1 MDERNFELI
10 DKYLRKEMTPEE
22 RLNFELEA
30 LNNPELRR
38 ETELTDR
45 IKRSLA
51 DRQRKLHKTA
61 RCEIRKKYKIVGI
74 ASVTSIVTILAIW
87 FFFSK
92 PTQNANVKNEL
103 TVSTATVNSP
113 ENLKKKSEE
122 TIVTVKK
129 YISEGK
135 AEAAIAEVT
144 KLEDENIIPT
154 LSDVSAGKFVVSQPM
169 ETEDAD
175 VLSKD
180 AYELHWLKIQSL
192 IAIGK
197 KEEAIQLLMSFIQIE
212 GKYKATADSILLKME

>member
-30 LNNPELRR
+30 LNNPELRK

-61 RCEIRKKYKIVGI
+61 RCEIKKKYKIVGI
-74 ASVTSIVTILAIW
+74 ASVASIVTILAIW

-92 PTQNANVKNEL
+92 PTQNTNVKNEL
-103 TVSTATVNSP
+103 TESTATVNSP
-113 ENLKKKSEE
+113 ETLKKKSEE

-197 KEEAIQLLMSFIQIE
+197 KKEAIQLLMSFIQIE
-212 GKYKATADSILLKME
+212 GKYKATADSILLKMK

>member
-10 DKYLRKEMTPEE
+10 DKYLRREMTPEE
-22 RLNFELEA
+22 RLNFEQEA

-38 ETELTDR
+38 ETELTYR

-51 DRQRKLHKTA
+51 NRQQKLHRTA
-61 RCEIRKKYKIVGI
+61 HCEIKKKYKIAGAATTASIAAVLAVG
-74 ASVTSIVTILAIW
+74 
-87 FFFSK
+87 FFLTK
-92 PTQNANVKNEL
+92 PAQITE
-103 TVSTATVNSP
+103 VNSEIIAANTSVNAP
-113 ENLKKKSEE
+113 ETLKKKSEE
-122 TIVTVKK
+122 AIVTVKK
-129 YISEGK
+129 SISEGK
-135 AEAAIAEVT
+135 EEVAIAEVT

-197 KEEAIQLLMSFIQIE
+197 KKEAIQLLMSFIQIE
-212 GKYKATADSILLKME
+212 GKYKATADSILLKMK